1 MNVESL
7 GLHFAPLRCAVGV
20 VEAISE
26 NLYREQCETLAGAE
40 IIRRKNIIFK
50 NCSNTLYASHCRGQM
65 VPETFGGQVVAETCE
80 DMVLDDSSRA
90 NASFGLFLMNIV
102 ERNDHSHSMRAQQI
116 HHSNDQGDCDS
127 NCASDAN
134 VDFDRDD
141 NGRQHGLK
149 PFVFSG
155 QLSFSNFD
163 GRRIASPTTA
173 DCIRDWTVISDGG
186 KPHTAFQEQNEITA
200 IGPHRRPESP
210 GEQDEETSTHC
221 DAGEGY

>member
-1 MNVESL
+1 MPAL
-7 GLHFAPLRCAVGV
+7 TPFL
-20 VEAISE
+20 I
-26 NLYREQCETLAGAE
+26 
-40 IIRRKNIIFK
+40 
-50 NCSNTLYASHCRGQM
+50 NT
-65 VPETFGGQVVAETCE
+65 
-80 DMVLDDSSRA
+80 
-90 NASFGLFLMNIV
+90 V
-102 ERNDHSHSMRAQQI
+102 ERNDRSHSMRAQQI
-116 HHSNDQGDCDS
+116 HHSNNEGDCDS
-127 NCASDAN
+127 NCASDAD

-163 GRRIASPTTA
+163 GRRIASASTA
-173 DCIRDWTVISDGG
+173 DCIRDWTVISDGGKPHTVVQDDDGDCDSNSASDADVDFDRDDNGRQHRLKPFVFSGQLSFSNFDGCRIASGSTADCTRAWRVFSDGG

-210 GEQDEETSTHC
+210 GEQAEETSTHC